1 MRYIMWN
8 SMPESSNIYDE
19 ALKELDLL
27 ITSLNANSDR
37 AWSEA
42 DTRVKFI
49 DPLLTKVLGWNE
61 IDNIKREENY
71 VEDEQKRC
79 IDYTISMAEP
89 LLIVEAKK
97 NQIDFEIPIAT
108 DLINYSL
115 NGVMTNWSNAW
126 AAVKQVREYC
136 DQKGAKYAMATNG
149 RQFIVFK
156 AISERGHWSKGHAL
170 VLASP
175 AALGKVFKSP

>member
-1 MRYIMWN
+1 MWN

-19 ALKELDLL
+19 ALKEIDLL

-126 AAVKQVREYC
+126 ATVKQVREY
-136 DQKGAKYAMATNG
+136 
-149 RQFIVFK
+149 
-156 AISERGHWSKGHAL
+156 S
-170 VLASP
+170 AS
-175 AALGKVFKSP
+175 